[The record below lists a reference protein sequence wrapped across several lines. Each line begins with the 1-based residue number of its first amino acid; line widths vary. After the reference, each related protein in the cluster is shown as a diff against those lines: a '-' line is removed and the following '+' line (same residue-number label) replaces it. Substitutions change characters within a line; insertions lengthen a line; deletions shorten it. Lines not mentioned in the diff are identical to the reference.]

1 MEEKIGFVAKKAKVS
16 LLPFFGY
23 FMLKS
28 TSLRR
33 KKTEENEIGS
43 LGIENKCAD
52 YPSFLSAGDMM
63 HFLKW
68 KTLPFRE
75 DDEDEKRNTFC

>member
-1 MEEKIGFVAKKAKVS
+1 
-16 LLPFFGY
+16 
-23 FMLKS
+23 MLKS

-52 YPSFLSAGDMM
+52 YPSFRSAGDMM
-63 HFLKW
+63 HFPKW
-68 KTLPFRE
+68 ETLPFRE
-75 DDEDEKRNTFC
+75 GDEDEKETHFADFARNTFARDL